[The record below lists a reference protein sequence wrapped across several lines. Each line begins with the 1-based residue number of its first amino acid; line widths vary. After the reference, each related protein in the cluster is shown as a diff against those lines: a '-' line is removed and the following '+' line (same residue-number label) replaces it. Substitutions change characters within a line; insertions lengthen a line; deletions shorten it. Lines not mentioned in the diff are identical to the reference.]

1 MLRIISKAVGKGHAV
16 NTTFAGLRGEAH
28 SPNTMFIR
36 FRRTTPSLSRR
47 DTIAASS
54 RHTKSGF
61 ANGGRYH
68 WSHRHG
74 GLSFHL
80 LIWINKIT

>member
-1 MLRIISKAVGKGHAV
+1 MLRRISIAIRKGHAV
-16 NTTFAGLRGEAH
+16 DTTFAGLAGEAH
-28 SPNTMFIR
+28 SSNTMFIR
-36 FRRTTPSLSRR
+36 FRGTTPSLSRR

-54 RHTKSGF
+54 RHTKSAF

-68 WSHRHG
+68 WSRKHC

-80 LIWINKIT
+80 LIWINKVT